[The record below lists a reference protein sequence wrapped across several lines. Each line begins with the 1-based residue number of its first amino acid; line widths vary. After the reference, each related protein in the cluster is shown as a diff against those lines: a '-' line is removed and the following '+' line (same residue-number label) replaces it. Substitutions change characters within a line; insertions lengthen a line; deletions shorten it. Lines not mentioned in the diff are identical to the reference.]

1 MKNIQTT
8 ILLAAVAVTGN
19 AFAQSADPVETFLDE
34 QFASLE
40 ESVPGKFNINSR
52 TRYEVFNNNAKPS
65 DHRDGFSESIR
76 YGYTTETYAG
86 FNAMVEA
93 QTVTRLG
100 GDHDDIHP
108 LDDAGDGT
116 DFNQYWIGYQHEEY
130 GKAKVGRQIYI
141 LDDARFVGNVG
152 WRQNMQTFDAATGSF
167 TMVENLTVNGFYMD
181 NVNRVNSDHTKMDT
195 SGANVNYKVAEALSL
210 TGFFYHIKSSDNAA
224 FSNDT
229 AGIRATGKYQI
240 DEVTLKYAFSYA
252 HQEDNS
258 ENLDTDQI
266 DADYWAGDVS
276 ATFEAFTGGL
286 GFEVLGDGFRT
297 PLATVHKFNGY
308 ADVFLPVKGLTNGL
322 QDLYA
327 YVGYKIPVWDEKT
340 IPVKVIYHSFN
351 PDGGSRDY
359 GDEIDFVASYK
370 VNEYVSLMA
379 KYGYYMADD
388 EFASNVA
395 PGGADKSMFTFDV
408 NFAY

>member
-1 MKNIQTT
+1 MNKKQIS
-8 ILLAAVAVTGN
+8 LLVATAAAAGS

-40 ESVPGKFNINSR
+40 QNVPGKFNIDSR
-52 TRYEVFNNNAKPS
+52 TRYEVFNNNTSPS
-65 DHRDGFSESIR
+65 DHRDGFSERVR

-86 FNAMVEA
+86 FNAMVEGE
-93 QTVTRLG
+93 TVTRLG
-100 GDHDDIHP
+100 GNHDDIHP

-116 DFNQYWIGYQHEEY
+116 DFNQYWIGYQNEDY
-130 GKAKVGRQIYI
+130 GKAKVGRQIYT
-141 LDDARFVGNVG
+141 LDDHRFIGHVG
-152 WRQNMQTFDAATGSF
+152 WRQNIQTFDAATGSF
-167 TMVENLTVNGFYMD
+167 TMVENLTVHGFYMD
-181 NVNRVNSDHTKMDT
+181 NVNRVNADNVKLDT
-195 SGANVNYKVAEALSL
+195 SGANVNYKVADALNL
-210 TGFFYHIKSSDNAA
+210 TGFFYHIKSSDIAD

-229 AGIRATGKYQI
+229 AGIRATGKYQL

-252 HQEDNS
+252 NQEDNS
-258 ENLDTDQI
+258 QSPEDL

-276 ATFEAFTGGL
+276 ATFEAFTGGV

-308 ADVFLPVKGLTNGL
+308 ADVFLPVKGIDGGL

-327 YVGYKIPVWDEKT
+327 YVGYQIPVWDEKT
-340 IPVKVIYHSFN
+340 IPVKVIYHSFD
-351 PDGGSRDY
+351 PDSGSVDY

-379 KYGYYMADD
+379 KYGYYFADD
-388 EFASNVA
+388 EFAGGV
-395 PGGADKSMFTFDV
+395 GGADKGMFTFDV